1 MAKNGSSTKTIQVNV
16 RARASQVEYWKD
28 AAELMGYGEGM
39 FSQWVKD
46 TLSDTA
52 HRAMRDN
59 DRRRGHGDGGPPL
72 EVSLPNSR

>member
-59 DRRRGHGDGGPPL
+59 DRRRGHGDGSPPL